1 VAESK
6 TVFDLNVFKRAYR
19 VSLEIHR
26 VSLDFPKIEQ
36 YATGDQLRR
45 ASKSICANLAEG
57 LGHKT
62 SAAEQKRYISMAE
75 GSCQEVRVWLRYCV
89 DLDLITNEQWFAW
102 QNEYKEI
109 AMMLNGLAK
118 TR

>member
-1 VAESK
+1 
-6 TVFDLNVFKRAYR
+6 
-19 VSLEIHR
+19 
-26 VSLDFPKIEQ
+26 
-36 YATGDQLRR
+36 
-45 ASKSICANLAEG
+45 
-57 LGHKT
+57 
-62 SAAEQKRYISMAE
+62 MAE

>member
-1 VAESK
+1 VNSEQDYK
-6 TVFDLNVFKRAYR
+6 NIHK
-19 VSLEIHR
+19 VSLG
-26 VSLDFPKIEQ
+26 FPKIEQ
-36 YATGDQLRR
+36 FATGDQIRR

-57 LGHKT
+57 LGRKT
-62 SAAEQKRYISMAE
+62 TAVEQKRYISMAE

-89 DLDLITNEQWFAW
+89 DLELITKEQWFDW
-102 QNEYKEI
+102 QKEYKEI